1 MARRRERL
9 FDIHREMTPLQP
21 GHEKGGQTRDA
32 PLRLTVARM
41 DVRTA
46 GHFRWIGLREQPLER
61 LEMLRIAR
69 VNHRVAVQVQSHARS
84 MSP

>member
-1 MARRRERL
+1 
-9 FDIHREMTPLQP
+9 
-21 GHEKGGQTRDA
+21 
-32 PLRLTVARM
+32 
-41 DVRTA
+41 
-46 GHFRWIGLREQPLER
+46 LREQPLER